1 MKSWIMPVLLAVALF
16 GGSFVLRAVA
26 LADGAAEV
34 APPDAAVTDPAPGG
48 LAGSPS
54 AIAAVDIADPLESPS
69 DFWDDVKNAKN
80 TGWPALV
87 VVLLFAAFRLLRGKI
102 AWFREGTRAA
112 YTAGAVTILGAC
124 VDWLMGGGTWVAA
137 AAAALSTIALLLN
150 PTLSGLSLGGGKAP
164 GPVAD
169 DNVKFPK

>member
-1 MKSWIMPVLLAVALF
+1 MKSWILPVLLAVAMF
-16 GGSFVLRAVA
+16 GGSFVVRAVA

-34 APPDAAVTDPAPGG
+34 VPMDAGPAVLGPAT
-48 LAGSPS
+48 SPAVS
-54 AIAAVDIADPLESPS
+54 AVDIADPLESPG
-69 DFWDDVKNAKN
+69 DFWDDVKNAKR

-87 VVLLFAAFRLLRGKI
+87 VVVLFAAFRLLRGRI
-102 AWFREGTRAA
+102 AWFREGTKAA
-112 YTAGAVTILGAC
+112 YTAGALTILGAM
-124 VDWLMGGGTWVAA
+124 VDWLAGGGTWVVA

-150 PTLSGLSLGGGKAP
+150 PTLTGLSLGGGK

>member
-1 MKSWIMPVLLAVALF
+1 MKSWIMPVLLAVAMF
-16 GGSFVLRAVA
+16 GGSFVVRAVA

-34 APPDAAVTDPAPGG
+34 VPPDAAAPAPAPDG
-48 LAGSPS
+48 LSTSP
-54 AIAAVDIADPLESPS
+54 ALAAVDIADPLESPS

-87 VVLLFAAFRLLRGKI
+87 VVLLFAAFRLMRGKI

-137 AAAALSTIALLLN
+137 AAAALSTISLLIN
-150 PTLSGLSLGGGKAP
+150 PTLTGLSLGGGKAP